1 MIDNRKLGCLEQAME
16 KLNSRAKTWNIVTI
30 SRIKGI
36 LNEKIMRQ
44 ALDTIQ
50 CRHPRLNSRIIR
62 FQNSLYFQ
70 TEGTTKIPLRVVN
83 KFDDQQWQEVV
94 QEEMN
99 LVIDSSKC
107 LMRSVLVHIQ
117 SHSQINY
124 LITTGHHAVGDGL
137 SSIQL
142 HSEILTYC
150 QQIISGNLITPVAS
164 LVPLPPVEELLPA
177 WTNKFTGKISST
189 LFLLQLGLQKIWYRP
204 KTLGFEKYAPI
215 DQRSCH
221 LIHKQL
227 DSELTQK
234 FVNCCHH
241 ENTTINSALCAA
253 MMFTVAS
260 KFTKKEKKSIRVNC
274 LSYLDL
280 RRYLEP
286 KISDEHMAVL
296 ASSTMGFYSIQ
307 NNTTFW
313 DLARKV
319 QQNIAAI
326 TKHSDIFK
334 MILAAK
340 HLIDFSLNYPRQVAA
355 TVSVS
360 NAGRVNVPKI
370 YGEFE
375 LEEISFLGSH
385 ALYAGMFIT
394 HASTFQGKML
404 LNFVFSEPSISQNTM
419 EELVNNFMLLIW
431 HICQFKNEK
440 SLTTV

>member
-1 MIDNRKLGCLEQAME
+1 MIDNRELGCLEQAME

-30 SRIKGI
+30 SRIKGT
-36 LNEKIMRQ
+36 LNETIIRQ

-50 CRHPRLNSRIIR
+50 SRHPRLNSRIIR

-70 TEGTTKIPLRVVN
+70 TEGTTKIPLRVVK
-83 KFDDQQWQEVV
+83 KFDEQHWQDVA

-99 LVIDSSKC
+99 QEIDSNQC
-107 LMRSVLVHIQ
+107 LMRAVLVHIQ

-137 SSIQL
+137 SSIRL

-150 QQIISGNLITPVAS
+150 QQIISGNLINPVAS
-164 LVPLPPVEELLPA
+164 LVPLPPVEKLLPA
-177 WTNKFTGKISST
+177 RTNKLTGKISST

-204 KTLGFEKYAPI
+204 KNLGFEKYVPI
-215 DQRSCH
+215 SQRRCC

-227 DSELTQK
+227 EPELTQK
-234 FVNCCHH
+234 FINRCHR
-241 ENTTINSALCAA
+241 ENTTVNSALCAA
-253 MMFTVAS
+253 MMFVVAN
-260 KFTKKEKKSIRVNC
+260 KLTTKEKKSIRVNC

-286 KISDEHMAVL
+286 KISDEHIAVL

-307 NNTTFW
+307 NNTSVW
-313 DLARKV
+313 ELAHKV
-319 QQNIAAI
+319 KQNIAAI
-326 TKHSDIFK
+326 TKQDDIFK
-334 MILAAK
+334 MILVAK
-340 HLIDFSLNYPRQVAA
+340 HLIDFSLNYSKQVAA

-360 NAGRVNVPKI
+360 NVGRVNIPKT

-375 LEEISFLGSH
+375 LEEISFLGTH

-394 HASTFQGKML
+394 HAATFQGKML
-404 LNFVFSEPSISQNTM
+404 LNFVFSEPSISRERM
-419 EELVNNFMLLIW
+419 EELVNNFMLFIW
-431 HICQFKNEK
+431 HIC
-440 SLTTV
+440 